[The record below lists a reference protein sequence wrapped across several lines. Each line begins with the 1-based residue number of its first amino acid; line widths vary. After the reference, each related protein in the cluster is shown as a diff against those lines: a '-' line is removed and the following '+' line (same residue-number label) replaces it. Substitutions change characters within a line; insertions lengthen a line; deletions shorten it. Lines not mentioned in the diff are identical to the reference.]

1 MAPLSHGAVPRR
13 NPARPRRSVDPGP
26 SGARRAGPGGTWA
39 AERRG
44 APPAEAVTAAAAA
57 AAAAGRR
64 AASSGGGGGWGRA
77 GVGLLRLPPALPV
90 RRCRGGG
97 KGVRGPPPP
106 GQGRAGQGPCRAG
119 PRARPPSAGRGRC
132 RLRSPP
138 GAAARRA
145 PHCRGTAAPAR
156 APPAPPALPSG
167 GAALF
172 RPSGSERGVS
182 ACAGTASPGAQTAVL

>member
-57 AAAAGRR
+57 AAAAGPR
-64 AASSGGGGGWGRA
+64 AASAGGGGGFPCAAA
-77 GVGLLRLPPALPV
+77 GEEAKASAALRP
-90 RRCRGGG
+90 R
-97 KGVRGPPPP
+97 
-106 GQGRAGQGPCRAG
+106 GRAGQGPCRAG

-145 PHCRGTAAPAR
+145 PHCPGTAAPAR